1 MADPVAPASAWQALT
16 ERPLRLLGSSWPWR
30 SLAYLTAGLPLAL
43 AWLIAVV
50 TAAGIGLVTAPLGV
64 GLLLLAAVALSG
76 GALAVAERRRLRLVD
91 SAPAASPH
99 RAVVGA
105 GPWAWLRFRLREA
118 ATWKELGLAPLLC
131 LLGLLDG
138 CLALIPSGL
147 VIGLITAPI
156 QALLLPHVHPNRAW
170 QQILQ
175 SPGTLVMV
183 WLLGLWA
190 AAGSAYLFTA
200 WAALRASVTRRL
212 LVRPPVPGPEAE
224 LLELAQ
230 SRARIVDAYEAE
242 RLRMERD
249 LHDGVQQRLTALIMT
264 IGLAR
269 LELEE
274 GPTTARKLVSRAH
287 EEAGLA
293 LSELRDLVHGI
304 RPAVLADRGLPAA
317 VPALAE
323 RTPVPV
329 ELDVNLPR
337 RLPEAV
343 ESAAYYVVSEALA
356 NLAKHSGATAAT
368 VALRIADGL
377 LTIEVR
383 DNGRGGA
390 AAGPG
395 GGLVGLADR
404 VAALGGV
411 VRLSSPRGGPTV
423 VYASIPCGS

>member
-1 MADPVAPASAWQALT
+1 MTDLVAPASVWQALT
-16 ERPLRLLGSSWPWR
+16 ERPTRLLLSSWPWR
-30 SLAYLTAGLPLAL
+30 SLAYLTVGLPLAL

-50 TAAGIGLVTAPLGV
+50 TATGIGLVTAPLGV

-76 GALAVAERRRLRLVD
+76 AALAASERWRLRLVD
-91 SAPAASPH
+91 SAAVASPH
-99 RAVVGA
+99 GAVIGA

-118 ATWKELGLAPLLC
+118 ATWKELGLAPLVC
-131 LLGLLDG
+131 LLGLVDG
-138 CLALIPSGL
+138 CLALVPGGL

-175 SPGTLVMV
+175 SPGSLVAV

-200 WAALRASVTRRL
+200 WAALRASLTRRL
-212 LVRPPVPGPEAE
+212 LVRPPVLGPEAE
-224 LLELAQ
+224 LRELAQ

-242 RLRMERD
+242 RRRMERD

-264 IGLAR
+264 IGLAS

-274 GPTTARKLVSRAH
+274 GPGTARELVSRAH

-293 LSELRDLVHGI
+293 LTELRDLVHGI
-304 RPAVLADRGLPAA
+304 RPGVLADRGLRAA

-323 RTPVPV
+323 RTQVPV
-329 ELDVNLPR
+329 ELDLNLPR

-343 ESAAYYVVSEALA
+343 ESAAYFVVSEALA
-356 NLAKHSGATAAT
+356 NLAKHSGATAAR
-368 VALRIADGL
+368 VALRLADGV
-377 LTIEVR
+377 LTIEIR

-411 VRLSSPRGGPTV
+411 VRVSSPSGGPTV
-423 VYASIPCGS
+423 LHASIPCES